1 MAASELVL
9 NDVLCFL
16 KCKFGKIATKPLKSS
31 VLDFYKTEDICAA
44 KSQLLR
50 DVEQLNLNIYTYIS
64 GPWFYSKYMRI
75 RYLEGV

>member
-31 VLDFYKTEDICAA
+31 VLDFYKKEDICAA
-44 KSQLLR
+44 
-50 DVEQLNLNIYTYIS
+50 NLNCCVTLS
-64 GPWFYSKYMRI
+64 S
-75 RYLEGV
+75 